1 MMGPRGDCLAMMI
14 EHLPEPELEFANGNR
29 HVDIR
34 FGLMDFG
41 PLDRDSVRAPGDM
54 KIGIVGTPETIEGV
68 TRWLERCRGGI
79 DAKPSRQPNLF
90 PRFPGF
96 SRETSFGVDLLLD
109 AQFHG
114 VVAPRSVRGIVAT
127 AEKAGAVDEA
137 VGLFVQECHYLAEN
151 IQPDVIVCAPPADL
165 LDALEQEAE
174 PGEFDEA
181 MADEEDEDEQPRRK
195 RRAFHDVL
203 KARGMAV
210 PVPLQLVRPGTYD
223 PSRRRRQRGRPERE
237 QGLQDEATRAWNF
250 HTALYYKAGG
260 TPWRIAREADEY
272 TACYVGIS
280 FYRTH
285 DETQVMTSMAQVF
298 NARGD
303 GVIVRGGPARV
314 ERDDR
319 QPHLS
324 ETDAHGLL
332 QTALTTY
339 RHEHRNLPARVVV
352 HKSSVYSKGE
362 LTGFRAASDEER
374 VASVDLISLNQ
385 SSTRL
390 FRIGYYPPLRGTLVA
405 LDGASHLLYL
415 KGSVDFFAGWPGMYV
430 PRPIGFRLWNVEQT
444 GRFLGQEI
452 LAMSKLNWND
462 TQFDGG
468 LPITLRAA
476 RQVGDILKHVGE
488 HEPIQARYSFYM

>member
-1 MMGPRGDCLAMMI
+1 MRI

-41 PLDRDSVRAPGDM
+41 PLDRGTVRAPGDI
-54 KIGIVGTPETIEGV
+54 KVGIVGTSETIEGV
-68 TRWLERCRGGI
+68 TRWLERCKDGI
-79 DAKPSRQPNLF
+79 EAKPSRQPNLF

-96 SRETSFGVDLLLD
+96 SRDTPFEADLLLD

-114 VVAPRSVRGIVAT
+114 VVSPRSVLGVVAR

-137 VGLFVQECHYLAEN
+137 VELFVHECRYLAEN
-151 IQPDVIVCAPPADL
+151 VQPDVIVCAPPADL
-165 LDALEQEAE
+165 LGALEQGEELEEA
-174 PGEFDEA
+174 GEEI
-181 MADEEDEDEQPRRK
+181 ADDEDEDDQPRER

-203 KARGMAV
+203 KARGMTV
-210 PVPLQLVRPGTYD
+210 PVPIQMVRPGTYD
-223 PSRRRRQRGRPERE
+223 LSRRRRQRARPERE
-237 QGLQDEATRAWNF
+237 RGLQDEATRAWNF

-280 FYRTH
+280 FYRTP

-314 ERDDR
+314 EKDDR

-324 ETDAHGLL
+324 ERDAHGLL

-339 RHEHRNLPARVVV
+339 RHEHRNLPARIVV
-352 HKSSVYSKGE
+352 HKSSSYSDGE
-362 LTGFRAASDEER
+362 LTGFRAAADQER
-374 VASVDLISLNQ
+374 VASVDLISLHQ
-385 SSTRL
+385 AFTRL
-390 FRIGYYPPLRGTLVA
+390 FRIGYYPPLRGTLMT
-405 LDGASHLLYL
+405 LDDVSGLLYL
-415 KGSVDFFAGWPGMYV
+415 KGSVDFFAAWPGMYI
-430 PRPIGFRLWNVEQT
+430 PRPVRFRLWDVEQT
-444 GRFLGQEI
+444 GRFLAHEI
-452 LAMSKLNWND
+452 LALSKLNWND

-488 HEPIQARYSFYM
+488 RDPIQARYCFYM